1 MAATHHG
8 IRLSLEF
15 FDDIFIPAHFI
26 FDIASLYPLVLRY
39 FNASD
44 HATQSWKLPVSATE
58 FNYLEKDDMIRF
70 KVEEE
75 TFKEATPAPPKAHG
89 SGEIDHR
96 PDESK
101 EPIYSL
107 IVRLPFDKT
116 NDRGVV
122 RKMDSELQH
131 GGKIK
136 GYPLHSH
143 SIYRI
148 LLGTP
153 KLSFHL
159 VFVVSPVLKRLATAA
174 DRSPL

>member
-1 MAATHHG
+1 M
-8 IRLSLEF
+8 SE
-15 FDDIFIPAHFI
+15 
-26 FDIASLYPLVLRY
+26 
-39 FNASD
+39 
-44 HATQSWKLPVSATE
+44 TE
-58 FNYLEKDDMIRF
+58 FNYLEKDEMIRF

-89 SGEIDHR
+89 SGEIEHR

-107 IVRLPFDKT
+107 IVLISFDVI
-116 NDRGVV
+116 NDRQVV
-122 RKMDSELQH
+122 RKMDWELQH
-131 GGKIK
+131 GGKIR

-153 KLSFHL
+153 KLSFHV
-159 VFVVSPVLKRLATAA
+159 VFCFSPVLKRLATAV
-174 DRSPL
+174 DRSVL

>member
-1 MAATHHG
+1 
-8 IRLSLEF
+8 
-15 FDDIFIPAHFI
+15 
-26 FDIASLYPLVLRY
+26 
-39 FNASD
+39 
-44 HATQSWKLPVSATE
+44 VSATE

-107 IVRLPFDKT
+107 IVCLPLSRLMI
-116 NDRGVV
+116 G
-122 RKMDSELQH
+122 ELS
-131 GGKIK
+131 GRWTRSCSMVGRLK